1 MTNLNNTDQKA
12 VRWSPLFVLPLLFLI
27 AIEGSG
33 VQARGHQAASGT
45 VQKSWEGT
53 WAATSGTGITLQ
65 GTWTAVAD
73 PKTGAL
79 TGTWTLDDAKR
90 KAVMGG
96 AWSAAK
102 SPEGWTGAWRAV
114 VSGRKGEYSGTWS
127 ASVDL
132 KPDAS
137 FADLFERA
145 VKSAVSGGWRAG
157 RQSGAW
163 SIRASK

>member
-1 MTNLNNTDQKA
+1 M
-12 VRWSPLFVLPLLFLI
+12 RWRPLFVLSLLFFV
-27 AIEGSG
+27 ATDDSA
-33 VQARGHQAASGT
+33 VQSAAPQSTPSSAQKAR
-45 VQKSWEGT
+45 EGT
-53 WAATSGTGITLQ
+53 WGATSRTGITLQ

-73 PKTGAL
+73 PKTGAV
-79 TGTWTLDDAKR
+79 TGTWTLEDGKR
-90 KAVMGG
+90 KTVLGG

-102 SPEGWTGAWRAV
+102 SPDGWTGAWRAV
-114 VSGRKGEYSGTWS
+114 VSGRKGEYSGTWN

-145 VKSAVSGGWRAG
+145 VKSVVSGSWRAG